1 MEVVKQSLR
10 RNDDRGVSLART
22 NIAHSPMTILAT
34 DEHSNR
40 SSDAKGREGEQL
52 VDTILGNPIYRKHF
66 YDIDR
71 HYIPGNTYSHPYAHL
86 VHTQITTTNTLK
98 AHLCTSTPFYTCNH
112 HSNTAT
118 AHFLKWT
125 GDDILGRNSK
135 LTYTRMKEWKRQRAA
150 DKWVGERVSEVF
162 KALAAFKAKI
172 K

>member
-1 MEVVKQSLR
+1 
-10 RNDDRGVSLART
+10 
-22 NIAHSPMTILAT
+22 MTILVNE
-34 DEHSNR
+34 EHSNHT
-40 SSDAKGREGEQL
+40 SDTKREETEQST
-52 VDTILGNPIYRKHF
+52 DPILKNPIYKKHF
-66 YDIDR
+66 HDIDR
-71 HYIPGNTYSHPYAHL
+71 HYIPGNTYSQPYTHL

-135 LTYTRMKEWKRQRAA
+135 LTYIRMKEWKRQRAA
-150 DKWVGERVSEVF
+150 DEWVGARIGEVF